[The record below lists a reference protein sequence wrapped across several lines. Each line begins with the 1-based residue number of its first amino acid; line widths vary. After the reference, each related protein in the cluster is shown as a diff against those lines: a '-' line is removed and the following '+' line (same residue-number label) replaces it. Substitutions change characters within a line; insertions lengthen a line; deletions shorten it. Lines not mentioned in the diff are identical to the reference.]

1 MTITLA
7 TLDQA
12 TSQQV
17 FDQVSNHLLTQMKRS
32 TNPFSSLCAYRS
44 GTLKCA
50 AGCLIADSEYL
61 PEMEQNSWIALRHDL
76 DITMSHESLISYLQ
90 RIHDSCKPVQWAIE
104 LRKLASALDLQCNF
118 NLGV

>member
-7 TLDQA
+7 TLNQA

-17 FDQVSNHLLTQMKRS
+17 FDQVSNHLLTQMERS

-50 AGCLIADSEYL
+50 AGCLIADNEYSIR
-61 PEMEQNSWIALRHDL
+61 MEGNSWVGLRREL
-76 DITMSHESLISYLQ
+76 GVTMSHESLIVYLQ
-90 RIHDSCKPVQWAIE
+90 RIHDSCYPSRWAIE
-104 LRKLASALDLQCNF
+104 LRKLASSLNLQCNF